1 MPPSDGACRLD
12 PHERFYS
19 VLGSRFVLEGSE
31 RGQTLLSNI
40 RNAAEVTRRE

>member
-12 PHERFYS
+12 PHEHVYS
-19 VLGSRFVLEGSE
+19 VLGSRFVLEGGE

-40 RNAAEVTRRE
+40 RNAAEVARKE